1 MSNEDIDKL
10 ELAIKSLKGLVKIGE
25 EVMEDGKVDFGDI
38 NQIQP
43 LITEVKN
50 AIEAAKAY
58 KEIGAEAADIDGL
71 EASRL
76 IGILF
81 S

>member
-1 MSNEDIDKL
+1 MSNTDIDKL
-10 ELAIKSLKGLVKIGE
+10 ELSIKTIKAMINIGE
-25 EVMEDGKVDFGDI
+25 EVMDDGKVDFGDI

-50 AIEAAKAY
+50 AIEAVKAY
-58 KEIGAEAADIDGL
+58 KEIGAEAKDIDGI
-71 EASRL
+71 EASKL
-76 IGILF
+76 IALLF